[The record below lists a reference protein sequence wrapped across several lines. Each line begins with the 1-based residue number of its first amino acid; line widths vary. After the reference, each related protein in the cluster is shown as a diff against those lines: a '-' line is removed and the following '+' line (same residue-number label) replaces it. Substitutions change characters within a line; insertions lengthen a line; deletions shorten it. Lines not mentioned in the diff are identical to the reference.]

1 MATTVTYDGVDAP
14 RVVLTK
20 EDSGGFSA
28 TIEVEGLATQR
39 DVTSEERAVGVT
51 SLDPPTVAVG
61 KLSTDYRTH
70 RALIDAAWRA
80 VSASATS
87 TLGDTGGPVALICT
101 CMRVTAAVRQALRLL
116 DEEI

>member
-14 RVVLTK
+14 KITLTR
-20 EDSGGFSA
+20 EDSGGFTA
-28 TIEVEGLATQR
+28 IIEIEGLAPQR
-39 DVTSEERAVGVT
+39 DVTSEERSVGVT

-87 TLGDTGGPVALICT
+87 TLGDTGGPIGLICT
-101 CMRVTAAVRQALRLL
+101 CMRVTSAVRFALRLL
-116 DEEI
+116 DEDV